1 MAKLIV
7 IGGANLDIKA
17 KTIAAHVP
25 GTSNPALIITKPGG
39 VARNIAHNLAKLG
52 AEVSLISIIGNDA
65 AGSELLAAT
74 AAAGVNVSHVS
85 KVEGTTGSY
94 FAVLDHN
101 GELVTAV
108 NDMRLLDRLLPSML
122 DDKALAQCQF
132 VVADCNLPMPTLLA
146 LAKRVGH
153 KLIVEPVSVSKCL
166 KLKAMMQEAKIFLAT
181 PNLDQLGALTG
192 CLSLDAA
199 AAKLLEQGLH
209 NLVIHAGA
217 KGAYLA
223 QPGAGLRHV
232 PSRAKVVVDVT
243 GVGDAATAGL
253 IWGLMQGKPMVEA
266 VELGQDMAARVIAS
280 THSTLD

>member
-1 MAKLIV
+1 
-7 IGGANLDIKA
+7 
-17 KTIAAHVP
+17 
-25 GTSNPALIITKPGG
+25 
-39 VARNIAHNLAKLG
+39 
-52 AEVSLISIIGNDA
+52 
-65 AGSELLAAT
+65 
-74 AAAGVNVSHVS
+74 
-85 KVEGTTGSY
+85 
-94 FAVLDHN
+94 
-101 GELVTAV
+101 
-108 NDMRLLDRLLPSML
+108 
-122 DDKALAQCQF
+122 
-132 VVADCNLPMPTLLA
+132 
-146 LAKRVGH
+146 
-153 KLIVEPVSVSKCL
+153 
-166 KLKAMMQEAKIFLAT
+166 MQEAKIFLAT

-232 PSRAKVVVDVT
+232 PSRAKEVVDVT

-253 IWGLMQGKPMVEA
+253 ICGLMQGKPMVEA